1 MTILRRERFAPSQTH
16 TQKNQSM
23 SEYCKLCGQRFSDA
37 RNLLSNRCTSNPAPN
52 GRHVLFEGDKDGPF
66 ICVHCGQKYTS
77 LRPLVTNRC
86 MHNPNG
92 RNHEAFDGDPNGPF
106 RCKFCGREYR
116 DIRTMVTNR
125 CTKNPERGGC
135 HSPAR

>member
-1 MTILRRERFAPSQTH
+1 
-16 TQKNQSM
+16 M

-66 ICVHCGQKYTS
+66 ICVHCGEKKS
-77 LRPLVTNRC
+77 DLRNLVINRC
-86 MHNPNG
+86 TMNLNG
-92 RNHEAFDGDPNGPF
+92 TRHEPFEGNPNGPF
-106 RCKFCGREYR
+106 VCKYCGHESR
-116 DIRTMVTNR
+116 DMRNLVANR
-125 CTKNPERGGC
+125 CIKNPERNGR